1 MSSSIAAQP
10 ARLDRVPRLNRLFP
24 GKLLTLLLTA
34 CLLSTSACG
43 FRLRGQSFLNFDSIY
58 LSTPANSPLSFEM
71 RRLLR
76 GNGVKVSDEM
86 KTAQAVLD
94 IMAEKRE
101 ESVLSFSSAGTAR
114 EIELRYSL
122 QYRVRANSGEE
133 LMPPRQL
140 NLRRELL
147 VTAGQVLPQ
156 ESERQALY
164 RDMQSDAISQIVRQL
179 EYIRMPAANSGN
191 KTP

>member
-1 MSSSIAAQP
+1 MLNTHHSCPAPAARR
-10 ARLDRVPRLNRLFP
+10 AGR
-24 GKLLTLLLTA
+24 TLLFAWLAAT
-34 CLLSTSACG
+34 LLVTSACG
-43 FRLRGQSFLNFDSIY
+43 FRLRGQSFVNFESIY

-76 GNGVKVSDEM
+76 GNGVKVTDNM
-86 KTAQAVLD
+86 KSAQAVLD
-94 IMAEKRE
+94 ILSERRE
-101 ESVLSFSSAGTAR
+101 ESVLSFTSAGTAR
-114 EIELRYSL
+114 EIELRYNL
-122 QYRVRANSGEE
+122 QYRVRGNSGEE
-133 LMPPRQL
+133 LMAPRQL

-179 EYIRMPAANSGN
+179 EYVRIPPAQSSANAPTG
-191 KTP
+191 TQAP